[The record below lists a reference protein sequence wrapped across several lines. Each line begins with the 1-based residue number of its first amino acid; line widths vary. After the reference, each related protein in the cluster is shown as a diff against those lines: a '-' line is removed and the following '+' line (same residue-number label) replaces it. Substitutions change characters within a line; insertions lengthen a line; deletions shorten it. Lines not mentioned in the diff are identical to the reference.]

1 MILKKQE
8 QNNLVKAIYASSNI
22 CASTYNTQTKD
33 LVIIFNNGGQYKYPN
48 VSETDYTRFELADSQ
63 GVVFNSHIKKYDFEK
78 LDKVDTA
85 TIIKEVN
92 ELKDADK
99 QIKVN
104 HYTKEMITKMQA
116 VVAYYET
123 TDSMDFFLISPHKPS
138 LIETYFIDFIYRC
151 INRSTAIDSLY
162 KYKDAL

>member
-1 MILKKQE
+1 MILKKQTKD
-8 QNNLVKAIYASSNI
+8 NLVKAIYASSNI
-22 CASTYNTQTKD
+22 CASTYDTQTKD

-48 VSETDYTRFELADSQ
+48 VSETDYTRFEIADSQ
-63 GVVFNSHIKKYDFEK
+63 GAIFNSHIKKYDFQK

-85 TIIKEVN
+85 AIIKEVN

-104 HYTKEMITKMQA
+104 HYTKEMIAKMQA

-123 TDSMDFFLISPHKPS
+123 TDS
-138 LIETYFIDFIYRC
+138 IDPALYTKLKSSMGDYENI
-151 INRSTAIDSLY
+151 TASAGASVVTD
-162 KYKDAL
+162 